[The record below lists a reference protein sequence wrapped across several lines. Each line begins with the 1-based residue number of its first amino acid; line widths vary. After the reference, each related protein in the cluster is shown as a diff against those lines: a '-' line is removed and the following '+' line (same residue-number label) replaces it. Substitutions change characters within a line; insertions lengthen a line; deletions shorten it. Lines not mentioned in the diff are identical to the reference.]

1 MRALIT
7 GATGFLGSRLVGELR
22 ARGWTLVCLV
32 RRPVWCADEAIHCV
46 RGDLERE
53 DVGETELA
61 AVAPVDVVFHL
72 AAKMPDPRV
81 ADAEAYVRT
90 NGLATLR
97 LLDLAW
103 RLGAQRFVY
112 ASSISVIG
120 VPDRVPVTEDQ
131 APGPTNPYAL
141 GKLCGEQACELARR
155 TQGRRVTSLRITSLY
170 GVGMPAGTVL
180 PGFVARALASEDL
193 AWYGSGDRTQD
204 FVHVDDVLQ
213 ACIRATES
221 DESGV
226 YNIGGGCPVRMS
238 DLARMI
244 VALVPGSRSRAVPD
258 GRPDPQEG
266 IRWVVDIGRAR
277 RELGYD
283 PQRSLAEGVREYVGA
298 VRDGAAVRR
307 WWGNPCE

>member
-22 ARGWTLVCLV
+22 ARAWALVCLV
-32 RRPVWCADEAIHCV
+32 RRPVWCIDETIECV
-46 RGDLERE
+46 RVDIERE
-53 DVGETELA
+53 DVGETKFS

-72 AAKMPDPRV
+72 AAKMPNLRMSDP
-81 ADAEAYVRT
+81 EAYVRA
-90 NGLATLR
+90 NGLATIR

-120 VPDRVPVTEDQ
+120 APDRLPVTEDH
-131 APGPTNPYAL
+131 ATVPTNPYAL

-155 TQGRRVTSLRITSLY
+155 TQGRSVTSLRITSPY
-170 GVGMPAGTVL
+170 GAGMPVGTVL

-204 FVHVDDVLQ
+204 FVHVDDVVQ

-221 DESGV
+221 DKSGV
-226 YNIGGGCPVRMS
+226 YNIGGGRPVRMS

-244 VALVPGSRSRAVPD
+244 VTLVPGSRSRAVPD

-266 IRWVVDIGRAR
+266 IRWMVDIAKAR
-277 RELGYD
+277 RELGYN
-283 PQRSLAEGVREYVGA
+283 PQRGLEEGVREYVGA
-298 VRDGAAVRR
+298 VRRGAAVRR

>member
-7 GATGFLGSRLVGELR
+7 GATGFLGSCLVGELR
-22 ARGWTLVCLV
+22 VRGWTLVCLV
-32 RRPVWCADEAIHCV
+32 RRPVRCADEGIECV
-46 RGDLERE
+46 HGDLEHE
-53 DVGETELA
+53 AFCDA
-61 AVAPVDVVFHL
+61 AVATVAPVDVVFHL
-72 AAKMPDPRV
+72 AAKMPHPRV
-81 ADAEAYVRT
+81 VDPGAYVRA
-90 NGLATLR
+90 NGLATIR

-120 VPDRVPVTEDQ
+120 VPDRVPVTEDHGT
-131 APGPTNPYAL
+131 GPTNPYAL
-141 GKLCGEQACELARR
+141 GKLCGEQAGELARR
-155 TQGRRVTSLRITSLY
+155 TQGRRVTALRITSLY
-170 GVGMPAGTVL
+170 GVGMPVGTVL

-204 FVHVDDVLQ
+204 FVHVDDVVQ

-221 DESGV
+221 DKSGV
-226 YNIGGGCPVRMS
+226 YNVGGGRPVRMS

-244 VALVPGSRSRAVPD
+244 VTLVPGSRSRAVPD

-266 IRWVVDIGRAR
+266 IRWMVDIAKAR

-283 PQRSLAEGVREYVGA
+283 PQRGLEEGVREYVEA
-298 VRDGAAVRR
+298 VRRGAAVRR